1 MSELSNIKLNQRDM
15 QTKIKNAGGLFYQ
28 YRPCRPNAEMIYDIE
43 NIRHN
48 VVYAQT
54 PLNMNDPFDSRIG
67 YSAEKIYQECLNM
80 IVQALNIDDSLKMI
94 LSGWLKHRMLG
105 KLAEFISAINALKQY
120 LINRQVEMHQTHLD
134 FEHFILQHSKNLYG
148 KMPKTL
154 KMIFPYQ
161 GFLAFASFVGKLLQ
175 VDITENVI
183 NSILNTDAALD
194 TLYEKAVS
202 IHDDFIVKLEEFLS
216 TLTISCFSA
225 SGWQNQLMW
234 SHYANSYA
242 GICVEY
248 DFNRMNQFIGF
259 VYPITYDTNRPT
271 VSLQD
276 LGIKG
281 YDIEHGLIYDSPN
294 MKQIFTYLLTKN
306 ECWRYEEEWRV
317 INIGEANK
325 PMFVDTPFVKSITF
339 GPKIDKMCKRLLLD
353 VCLEKDIACYD
364 LIVDTERFTLDRK
377 PVSAESIEF
386 NMDDEAQY
394 IERLGKQISI
404 LAPLIESN
412 VATINEG
419 LADQNIRC
427 DLYLKVL
434 EEILDI
440 LSNAYYLKLTLSRVC
455 NQPEV
460 LESDL
465 EIPDDFMKGV
475 KGINFLVS
483 SWKVSSKQL
492 HSAFRIFCLK
502 GFLKQ
507 DNFRKLINRLNGI
520 DELSSKISEYPW
532 SAKLVVAQDT
542 NDDQI

>member
-1 MSELSNIKLNQRDM
+1 M
-15 QTKIKNAGGLFYQ
+15 
-28 YRPCRPNAEMIYDIE
+28 
-43 NIRHN
+43 
-48 VVYAQT
+48 
-54 PLNMNDPFDSRIG
+54 
-67 YSAEKIYQECLNM
+67 
-80 IVQALNIDDSLKMI
+80 
-94 LSGWLKHRMLG
+94 
-105 KLAEFISAINALKQY
+105 
-120 LINRQVEMHQTHLD
+120 
-134 FEHFILQHSKNLYG
+134 
-148 KMPKTL
+148 
-154 KMIFPYQ
+154 
-161 GFLAFASFVGKLLQ
+161 LQ

-194 TLYEKAVS
+194 TLHEKAVS
-202 IHDDFIVKLEEFLS
+202 VHDDFVVKLEDFLS

-248 DFNRMNQFIGF
+248 DFNQMNQFIGF
-259 VYPITYDTNRPT
+259 VYPITYDANRPT

-294 MKQIFTYLLTKN
+294 MEQIFTYLLTKN

-339 GPKIDKMCKRLLLD
+339 GPKIDKVCKRLLLD

-364 LIVDTERFTLDRK
+364 LIVDTERFALDRK
-377 PVSAESIEF
+377 PVSAESIEYA
-386 NMDDEAQY
+386 MDDETQY
-394 IERLGKQISI
+394 IERLGKQINN
-404 LAPLIESN
+404 LVPLIESS
-412 VATINEG
+412 VAAIQEELTN
-419 LADQNIRC
+419 QNIKS

-434 EEILDI
+434 EEILDF
-440 LSNAYYLKLTLSRVC
+440 LSNAYYLKLTLNRVY

-460 LESDL
+460 LESNF
-465 EIPDDFMKGV
+465 EIPDDL
-475 KGINFLVS
+475 INEIKEINSFVS
-483 SWKVSSKQL
+483 NCEVTSKQL
-492 HSAFRIFCLK
+492 RSAFRKFCQAGL
-502 GFLKQ
+502 LKQ
-507 DNFRKLINRLNGI
+507 NDFRKLINRLNGI
-520 DELSSKISEYPW
+520 DKLAAKISEHPW